1 MHFVLGIKIVK
12 LKRYLWIAVCLI
24 VFAMGVLPAYSQQRL
39 QSHPGFQVST
49 LGALNVGVYEGAAT
63 LAELKRYGDFGLGTF
78 EGLDGE
84 MVVLNGKVY
93 HIKTDGAAYRVV
105 DTVRT
110 SFAAV
115 TFFRKERSL
124 RLTGQLTYQ
133 KLQQQINEQLP
144 TPNLPYAIRLQGTF
158 PYLKVRSVPK
168 QTPPYLPLSDVV
180 KQQQRVFE
188 LRNVRG
194 TLVGFRLPQF
204 LKSVN
209 VAGYHFH
216 FITSDQKAGGH
227 LLDGEFFN
235 PVVDVETLQDWQMML
250 PNNTAFK
257 QASLE

>member
-1 MHFVLGIKIVK
+1 MS
-12 LKRYLWIAVCLI
+12 
-24 VFAMGVLPAYSQQRL
+24 VLPAYSQQPL
-39 QSHPGFQVST
+39 QPHPGFQVST

-63 LAELKRYGDFGLGTF
+63 LGELKRYGDFGLGTF

-93 HIKTDGAAYRVV
+93 QIKTDGAAYPVV

-110 SFAAV
+110 PFSAV
-115 TFFRKERSL
+115 TFFRRERSL
-124 RLTGQLTYQ
+124 RLAGQLTYE

-168 QTPPYLPLSDVV
+168 QTPPYLPLSNVV
-180 KQQQRVFE
+180 SQQQRVFE

-194 TLVGFRLPQF
+194 ILVGFRLPQF

-216 FITSDQKAGGH
+216 FITSDRKAGGH
-227 LLDGEFFN
+227 LLDGEFLN
-235 PVVDVETLQDWQMML
+235 PVVDVETLRDWQMML
-250 PNNTAFK
+250 PNHIAFE